1 MDSGVNVTIP
11 FDYDEM
17 SISLYVYLQ
26 PVPQEVRRVI
36 LDNRDLE
43 KECGFRL
50 SIVDIAPGKDI
61 VEVTFYDA
69 QRRLHS
75 IQSAPR
81 DLHDRWSHV
90 LFTSSVAEAQRS
102 LLSVEVDGVTL
113 LSSAVSRGLPSQ
125 QPLHL
130 GSTADG
136 HDRFAGLIGP

>member
-1 MDSGVNVTIP
+1 M
-11 FDYDEM
+11 
-17 SISLYVYLQ
+17 
-26 PVPQEVRRVI
+26 I

-50 SIVDIAPGKDI
+50 SIVDIAPGKESALSKLFIPSI

-69 QRRLHS
+69 QRQLHS

-113 LSSAVSRGLPSQ
+113 LSSAVSRGLPVATAA
-125 QPLHL
+125 PL
-130 GSTADG
+130 TARASSPCTWAAPPTATTASRD
-136 HDRFAGLIGP
+136 